1 MTTSTFKVPRQ
12 GGLSKKEFNRLSAF
26 IEAKSGIQMPE
37 SKISMLTARIQKRL
51 RMLKMHSF
59 AEYVDLIMDPK
70 DATGELVHFI
80 DLVTTNK
87 TDFFREPAHFDFM
100 RQTAFADLAQRT
112 GAGINRPLQI
122 WSAPC
127 STGEEPYTMAMVVL
141 EYAELH
147 QGRFRA
153 QILGTDLST
162 KALNIAKK
170 AIYSLDKAEPVSLKL
185 KKKYMLRGKDRKNPQ
200 ARMSAQVRAMVR
212 YQNLNFMDATYNV
225 PGTMD
230 IIFCRNC
237 LIYFDRDT
245 AAQIVNKLCRHL
257 VPGGYFFVGH
267 SETLNQLD
275 VPLVQV
281 APTIYQLPE
290 D

>member
-1 MTTSTFKVPRQ
+1 MS
-12 GGLSKKEFNRLSAF
+12 
-26 IEAKSGIQMPE
+26 
-37 SKISMLTARIQKRL
+37 
-51 RMLKMHSF
+51 
-59 AEYVDLIMDPK
+59 
-70 DATGELVHFI
+70 
-80 DLVTTNK
+80 
-87 TDFFREPAHFDFM
+87 
-100 RQTAFADLAQRT
+100 QTAFPELAQRT
-112 GAGINRPLQI
+112 GAGISRPLQI

-127 STGEEPYTMAMVVL
+127 STGEEPFTMAMVAL
-141 EYAELH
+141 EYAERY

-162 KALNIAKK
+162 KALTIAKR
-170 AIYSLDKAEPVSLKL
+170 AVYSMEKAEPVSLKL

-200 ARMSAQVRAMVR
+200 ARMSAPVRAMVR
-212 YQNLNFMDATYNV
+212 FQNLNFMDASYSV
-225 PGTMD
+225 QGTMD

-237 LIYFDRDT
+237 LIYFDRQT

-257 VPGGYFFVGH
+257 APGGYFFVGH

-275 VPLVQV
+275 VPLFQV